1 MGMARWSIRVLFI
14 YVRMPTKKAAS
25 PSHIA
30 GAEVLENT
38 YRKAT
43 YKWSRRCT
51 IMTAHGI
58 PFGAVPQTD
67 KNRKNASVRQSFS
80 MSVEFSRFLMGFWA
94 NLQSP

>member
-1 MGMARWSIRVLFI
+1 MKRSCSYVDFTVIVLGWPVALLELGVTGRLVNWSSFI
-14 YVRMPTKKAAS
+14 WYRMPTKKAAH

-51 IMTAHGI
+51 MMTAHGI
-58 PFGAVPQTD
+58 PEELPT
-67 KNRKNASVRQSFS
+67 NRQ
-80 MSVEFSRFLMGFWA
+80 
-94 NLQSP
+94 